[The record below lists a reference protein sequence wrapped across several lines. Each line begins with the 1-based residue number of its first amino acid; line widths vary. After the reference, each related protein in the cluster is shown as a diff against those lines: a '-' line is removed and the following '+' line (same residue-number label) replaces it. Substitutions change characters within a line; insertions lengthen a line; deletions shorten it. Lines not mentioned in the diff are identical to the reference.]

1 MSETYKYRR
10 KPVLP
15 MDKEEKEDF
24 INQKE
29 TRNRRKNTEDKISS
43 KRRNKRSITTH
54 NSNISFVRTQNPYG
68 GDCNDKK
75 INNQK
80 K

>member
-1 MSETYKYRR
+1 
-10 KPVLP
+10 

-29 TRNRRKNTEDKISS
+29 TRNRGKNTEDKISS

-54 NSNISFVRTQNPYG
+54 NSNISLWGHKILMG
-68 GDCNDKK
+68 GIVMTKRS
-75 INNQK
+75 ITRRNNRNK
-80 K
+80 YIKTNK